1 MTPCEFAI
9 EIRGLTRF
17 FGATAALSEVSLHVS
32 PGEVLGLV
40 GPNGAGKTTLV
51 RLLTGLLRPD
61 GGGARVLGLDP
72 QHRGE
77 EVRARTGVLTESAGH
92 YRHLTGL
99 QELVFFAHMH
109 GVPQPD
115 QAARHW
121 LDAVGLGDAA
131 DQQVGGYSTGMARR
145 LGLARAL
152 LHSPEVLLL
161 DEPTSGLD
169 PGGIRHVLTLLAE
182 NAKQRGTTVVLC
194 SHVLAQ
200 LESVCHR
207 YAVLQRGRLVAHG
220 TVEQLATQLD
230 LPAVAK
236 LRLRGAVPAAVMGM
250 PLQALGQDAYQ
261 VALANPQQL
270 PALVAELA
278 RVCQLWHVELQDR
291 SLEHVYFKLVGP
303 PA

>member
-1 MTPCEFAI
+1 MTHQDFAI
-9 EIRGLTRF
+9 EIRGLTRY
-17 FGATAALSEVSLHVS
+17 FGTAAALKDVSLQVA

-61 GGGARVLGLDP
+61 GGGVRVLGLDP
-72 QHRGE
+72 LRRGE
-77 EVRARTGVLTESAGH
+77 EVRRRTGVLTESAGH

-131 DQQVGGYSTGMARR
+131 HQQVGGYSTGMARR
-145 LGLARAL
+145 LGLARAM

-169 PGGIRHVLTLLAE
+169 PGGIRHVLALLAE
-182 NAKQRGTTVVLC
+182 NAKERGTTVVLC
-194 SHVLAQ
+194 AHVLAQ

-207 YAVLQRGRLVAHG
+207 YAVLQTGRLVASG
-220 TVEQLATQLD
+220 TVEELVAELH

-236 LRLRGAVPAAVMGM
+236 LRLRGEVPTAVFGLV
-250 PLQALGQDAYQ
+250 LQPLGQDAYQ
-261 VALANPQQL
+261 VELADPLQL

-278 RVCQLWHVELQDR
+278 SVCQVWHVELQDR
-291 SLEHVYFKLVGP
+291 SLEHVYFELVGP